1 MQYAA
6 IPLRGSRLARAAR
19 SLARDSPMHP
29 THKARKRQERP
40 PIHQQWPR
48 RRKGHTIPIP
58 CGISDCEPCET
69 RHATTDMPPTD
80 EGVGR
85 SELDD
90 LDAERRPPPLPP
102 RRPSLQIDAGQLAKP
117 TTALSSI
124 DVQTLSFPDGS
135 RGTFEGAGAPSS
147 NKAHSRVA
155 SGYTTP
161 ADLGGFVPGS
171 ALPAHERVQP
181 DDSISVMSF
190 APTLRP
196 PADLASL
203 VAGEMNKKS
212 RAWAMLRSQSATVQP
227 FQSPRFRANDGLGTF
242 EREFDEIPPEQDGND
257 EERLTRWR
265 SKLKHYMILSSAGKP
280 IWSRHGDLSL
290 INSSMGVVQTIISFY
305 EGMKNPLQGF
315 TAGNARFV
323 VTTEGPLYFV
333 AISRLGE
340 SDVQLR
346 DQLKALYMQILST
359 LTLPTL
365 TKIFV
370 HRPSTDLRTPLQG
383 TESLLSSLADSFTKG
398 SPTSMLGSLECLK
411 IRKSHRYS
419 INNAFLKIRTDKLL
433 YGLIVAGGKLVSVVR
448 PRRHSL
454 HPSDLQLI
462 FNMLFE
468 SGGVQAGGGENW
480 IPLCLPAFN
489 SSGYLYMYVSFF
501 EECSTAE
508 EEAAAA
514 ATTQQSSPTPPDE
527 QIAII
532 LISPDKESFYDLK
545 EMRDK
550 VASSLKKQGYLD
562 IIQTAARAGRPKIPT
577 IAPGSQVSH
586 FIYKSRANVQFC
598 MSSLEPFSG
607 TLSHSSSRDPLHP
620 RLDHVDE
627 EESKNS
633 NNNDDTNNKFKTT
646 TTTTSPNTHQSTDSH
661 HRLDTGLVSRRRL
674 MTLYHHLHASVHA
687 RHSHLKVLHC
697 VGEDATSL
705 AWVTPVFEFY
715 CVAGPNVSRGMMT
728 QGANKLIRWA
738 QKEEERLFIIGGGV
752 F

>member
-1 MQYAA
+1 MVQTEGGADRNEL
-6 IPLRGSRLARAAR
+6 P
-19 SLARDSPMHP
+19 
-29 THKARKRQERP
+29 RP
-40 PIHQQWPR
+40 
-48 RRKGHTIPIP
+48 
-58 CGISDCEPCET
+58 SDAVEAE
-69 RHATTDMPPTD
+69 
-80 EGVGR
+80 VGDN
-85 SELDD
+85 DD
-90 LDAERRPPPLPP
+90 RPPPLPP
-102 RRPSLQIDAGQLAKP
+102 RRPSVHIVSGKP

-124 DVQTLSFPDGS
+124 DIQTLSFPDGS
-135 RGTFEGAGAPSS
+135 RGTFEGAADATGSDS
-147 NKAHSRVA
+147 KASLQVS

-161 ADLGGFVPGS
+161 VELGGFTPGS
-171 ALPAHERVQP
+171 AMPGHDRDVA
-181 DDSISVMSF
+181 DDSVSVMSF

-203 VAGEMNKKS
+203 VAGEMNRKS

-227 FQSPRFRANDGLGTF
+227 FQMAHLYATDGLGRF
-242 EREFDEIPPEQDGND
+242 ESEFDEIPPEEALSD
-257 EERLTRWR
+257 EARLVLWR

-280 IWSRHGDLSL
+280 IWSRHGDLGL

-315 TAGNARFV
+315 TAGNTQFV
-323 VTTEGPLYFV
+323 FATEGPLYFV

-340 SDVQLR
+340 SEIQLR

-398 SPTSMLGSLECLK
+398 SPTSMLGALECLR
-411 IRKSHRYS
+411 IRKSQRYAL
-419 INNAFLKIRTDKLL
+419 NNAFLKGRTGNLL
-433 YGLIVAGGKLVSVVR
+433 YGLIVAGGKLVSVIR

-468 SGGVQAGGGENW
+468 SGGIKAGGGENW

-501 EECSTAE
+501 DEPSTG
-508 EEAAAA
+508 EAGENAP
-514 ATTQQSSPTPPDE
+514 SPEE

-532 LISPDKESFYDLK
+532 LVSPDKESFYDLK
-545 EMRDK
+545 EMRDN
-550 VASSLKKQGYLD
+550 VASSLKKNGHFD
-562 IIQTAARAGRPKIPT
+562 IIKTAIKAGRPRVT
-577 IAPGSQVSH
+577 SVAPGSQISH
-586 FIYKSRANVQFC
+586 FLYKSRANVQFC

-607 TLSHSSSRDPLHP
+607 SAKPSAHDNTTD
-620 RLDHVDE
+620 DH
-627 EESKNS
+627 
-633 NNNDDTNNKFKTT
+633 
-646 TTTTSPNTHQSTDSH
+646 DS
-661 HRLDTGLVSRRRL
+661 GLVSRRRL
-674 MTLYHHLHASVHA
+674 MTLYHQLHASVHA

-697 VGEDATSL
+697 VGQDATSL

-715 CVAGPNVSRGMMT
+715 CVAGPNASRAVIT
-728 QGANKLIRWA
+728 QGANKIIQWA
-738 QKEEERLFIIGGGV
+738 KKEEERLFIIGGGV